1 MKKMEQHPIKG
12 ALPSKEEPVSL
23 DGTYRT
29 KYRGFAVILIC
40 CALLL
45 AAFAVSAV
53 WMRSGEDRFSGLGSF
68 WERDTDDTTVDTTQD
83 EELAPPNDSPPDPD
97 SVPLPEASIPADATP
112 VISMDLSYLS
122 LGSHYIHNETPY
134 APNPE
139 TLLNRDFSHSEKTE
153 KPLVLILHTH
163 TGESYLPT
171 GTAYITAPLGDLT
184 YTDESTQNMLAVGEV
199 LCRTLN
205 ENGITAIHCT
215 VIHDSPTF
223 SGSYSRAAE
232 SIQKY
237 LEIYPSI
244 EYVID
249 LHRDAVVTSKGEIVR
264 SVAETAAGDVA
275 QIMAVVGT
283 DANGT
288 RHERWE
294 DNLALA
300 LKLRQQ
306 LNLGGANVCR
316 PVSLRNAS
324 FNQELAKHSLL
335 LEIGTAANSL
345 DEAKR
350 AAVLLGK
357 TLAEMLSE

>member
-1 MKKMEQHPIKG
+1 MEQHPVKG

-29 KYRGFAVILIC
+29 KYRSFAVILIC

-68 WERDTDDTTVDTTQD
+68 WERDTDHTVDTTPG
-83 EELAPPNDSPPDPD
+83 EEHEPSTDPESD
-97 SVPLPEASIPADATP
+97 AAPLPEAPIPADATP

-139 TLLNRDFSHSEKTE
+139 MLLNRDFSRSEKTE

-163 TGESYLPT
+163 TSESYLPE
-171 GTAYITAPLGDLT
+171 GTSYITAPLGNLT

-264 SVAETAAGDVA
+264 SVAETEAGDVA

-288 RHERWE
+288 RHEHWE

-306 LNLGGANVCR
+306 LNLGDANVCR

-345 DEAKR
+345 EEAKR

>member
-1 MKKMEQHPIKG
+1 MEQHPIKG

-29 KYRGFAVILIC
+29 KYRVFAVFLIC

-53 WMRSGEDRFSGLGSF
+53 WMRNGEDHFLGFGSF
-68 WERDTDDTTVDTTQD
+68 WEHDTDNPVDDTTQEQENAPSTEHQPESTT
-83 EELAPPNDSPPDPD
+83 DPI
-97 SVPLPEASIPADATP
+97 PEATIPADATP

-134 APNPE
+134 VPNAE
-139 TLLNRDFSHSEKTE
+139 MLLNRDFSHSGKTE

-163 TGESYLPT
+163 TGESYLPK
-171 GTAYITAPLGDLT
+171 GTAYITDPLGDLT
-184 YTDESTQNMLAVGEV
+184 YTDESTQNVLAVGEV

-264 SVAETAAGDVA
+264 AVAETEAGSVA

-288 RHERWE
+288 RHDRWE
-294 DNLALA
+294 ENLAWA
-300 LKLRQQ
+300 LKLREM
-306 LNLGGANVCR
+306 LNLGSANVCR

-324 FNQELAKHSLL
+324 FNQELAKYSLL

-345 DEAKR
+345 EEAKR
-350 AAVLLGK
+350 AAVLLGE